1 MEPNLSLVGAP
12 PSAAIAKASER
23 EVTHRARLKAKA
35 IGKSADGRRR
45 AKASPVSR
53 DSSPPTVDRIR
64 MASLVGP
71 LQVSEKRIGQEERGW
86 RSRGRPNVDHSTREG
101 VKRAHDLTTGIGRAG
116 PAPGLSSRE
125 PWRHGVQ
132 VYERPF
138 PLPGD
143 GAVPPPA
150 GGAAAAAL
158 GRGTVPPDVDQAVAT
173 LSCEG
178 ERFPTLLR

>member
-1 MEPNLSLVGAP
+1 M
-12 PSAAIAKASER
+12 
-23 EVTHRARLKAKA
+23 
-35 IGKSADGRRR
+35 
-45 AKASPVSR
+45 PVY
-53 DSSPPTVDRIR
+53 
-64 MASLVGP
+64 LC
-71 LQVSEKRIGQEERGW
+71 Q
-86 RSRGRPNVDHSTREG
+86 
-101 VKRAHDLTTGIGRAG
+101 
-116 PAPGLSSRE
+116 PGLSSRE

-178 ERFPTLLR
+178 ERFPTLLRYIDERTGLGEDGGDGGDDGVLIHAPADGARALRERLEGAGHRGRVGLAAVAAASGGAAMTGHEVADVVGRYGRREVRVLILAGDDGGEGELLYVPC